1 MTGRP
6 GSGAGPVRPA
16 VQGAV
21 AKIIL
26 DGELFAALRAGEFG
40 RLAARLALTPDDVSV
55 LRGISVSG
63 LAHYRN
69 TVQAKHLQHAR
80 AVLPVSIGVAVACLG
95 AEAVREDLW
104 ARAPL
109 PYRPAA
115 RFWQAYLDLTARYLS
130 SLAAESR
137 PPWLPDL
144 VRYEAMRAAGGGVG
158 PAARPRPAAAMPAGA
173 TPAGGTPAVA
183 GRSRP
188 RLGDGEL
195 VTLADGVRVAA
206 FDWDVIAL
214 YAGLRAGTEARE
226 LAPRPA
232 AMLVAVCSSG
242 WPAVREFRLAPG
254 MFGVLNRCA
263 RPVRVTELV
272 KEAAGRDP
280 VPETVAGR
288 VRTAVAGALDC
299 GLLTREAS
307 VT

>member
-1 MTGRP
+1 MTRPPGR
-6 GSGAGPVRPA
+6 GAGPARPA

-26 DGELFAALRAGEFG
+26 DGELFAALRAGEFDQ
-40 RLAARLALTPDDVSV
+40 LAARLALAPDVISA

-63 LAHYRN
+63 LAHYRH

-80 AVLPVSIGVAVACLG
+80 AVLPVSVGVAVAFLG

-115 RFWQAYLDLTARYLS
+115 RFWQSYLDLTARYLS
-130 SLAAESR
+130 GLAAESR

-144 VRYEAMRAAGGGVG
+144 VRYEAMRAVGGGVG
-158 PAARPRPAAAMPAGA
+158 PAAGPGPAAGMPARTLA
-173 TPAGGTPAVA
+173 RTPAGA

-188 RLGDGEL
+188 RVGDGDL

-206 FDWDVIAL
+206 FGWDVIAL
-214 YAGLRAGTEARE
+214 YAGLRAGTDVRE
-226 LAPRPA
+226 LAPQPA
-232 AMLVAVCSSG
+232 AVLLAVCSSG